1 MIKEMVYI
9 IKLAVNDLRNV
20 IRDRFFVFA
29 FFAYPIML
37 ILFSRIIIHLIA
49 PRVENVFPIAT
60 NFPLIFMFFIVIIPF
75 IFSFIS
81 AFLILDERDEHLL
94 TVLRVMP
101 ISRNSYLIYR
111 MFFMSLFSFIVLLI
125 FPLVSGLIDGTQ
137 FSYAAYI
144 PVAILFALFTPLS
157 ALLVASF
164 ATNKVQAFAIFK
176 IGGTV
181 FMLPIF
187 AFFLN
192 LGDLKYIFSP
202 IPNFWSLISLESVI
216 QNGTLDIAHLIIG
229 FVFHIV
235 LIAILFYIFNKKN

>member
-1 MIKEMVYI
+1 MVYVL
-9 IKLAVNDLRNV
+9 KLAVNDLRNV
-20 IRDRFFVFA
+20 IRDRMFVFL
-29 FFAYPIML
+29 FFAYPVML
-37 ILFSRIIIHLIA
+37 ILISRIIVHLIA
-49 PRVENVFPIAT
+49 PRIGDKFGLVGAENFSV
-60 NFPLIFMFFIVIIPF
+60 LFMFFTIAIPM
-75 IFSFIS
+75 IYSFLV

-111 MFFMSLFSFIVLLI
+111 MFFMSLFAFIVLLI
-125 FPLVSGLIDGTQ
+125 FPPLSGLVEFTLH
-137 FSYAAYI
+137 SYLAYI
-144 PVAILFALFTPLS
+144 PVAILFALFTPFL

-187 AFFLN
+187 AFFLS

-202 IPNFWSLISLESVI
+202 IPNFWSIVALDTVVQS
-216 QNGTLDIAHLIIG
+216 GTLDIVHLGIG
-229 FVFHIV
+229 FAFHIV
-235 LIAILFYIFNKKN
+235 LIGALFYIFNKKF

>member
-1 MIKEMVYI
+1 MVFVL
-9 IKLAVNDLRNV
+9 KLAVNDFRNI
-20 IRDRFFVFA
+20 IRDRMFVFL
-29 FFAYPIML
+29 FFAYPVML
-37 ILFSRIIIHLIA
+37 ILISRIIVHIISPRIGDSFALAANFSVIFLFFTLLI
-49 PRVENVFPIAT
+49 
-60 NFPLIFMFFIVIIPF
+60 PLIF
-75 IFSFIS
+75 SFLA

-111 MFFMSLFSFIVLLI
+111 MFFISLFSLIVLLL
-125 FPLVSGLIDGTQ
+125 FPPLSGLIDTTQ
-137 FSYAAYI
+137 FTYFSYI
-144 PVAILFALFTPLS
+144 PVAVLFSFFTPFL

-187 AFFLN
+187 AFLLN

-202 IPNFWSLISLESVI
+202 IPNFWSIMALNTVLVD
-216 QNGTLDIAHLIIG
+216 GTLDIVYVSIG
-229 FVFHIV
+229 FVYHVI
-235 LIAILFYIFNKKN
+235 LIAILFTIFNKKY

>member
-1 MIKEMVYI
+1 
-9 IKLAVNDLRNV
+9 
-20 IRDRFFVFA
+20 
-29 FFAYPIML
+29 
-37 ILFSRIIIHLIA
+37 
-49 PRVENVFPIAT
+49 
-60 NFPLIFMFFIVIIPF
+60 MFFSIAIPM
-75 IFSFIS
+75 IYSFIV

-111 MFFMSLFSFIVLLI
+111 MFFMSVFAFIVLLI
-125 FPLVSGLIDGTQ
+125 FPPLSGLVDGTQ
-137 FSYAAYI
+137 FSYPVYI
-144 PVAILFALFTPLS
+144 PVAILFALFTPVI
-157 ALLVASF
+157 ALLVSTF

-202 IPNFWSLISLESVI
+202 IPNFWSLIALDSVL
-216 QNGTLDIAHLIIG
+216 QNGTLDIVHLGIG

-235 LIAILFYIFNKKN
+235 LLAVLFYIFNKKN

>member
-1 MIKEMVYI
+1 MVYI
-9 IKLAVNDLRNV
+9 LKLAINDFRNV

-29 FFAYPIML
+29 FFFYPVML

-49 PRVENVFPIAT
+49 PRIESVFPLAA
-60 NFPLIFMFFIVIIPF
+60 NYSLLFMFFIILIPF
-75 IFSFIS
+75 IFSFIA

-101 ISRNSYLIYR
+101 ISRNSYLSYR
-111 MFFMSLFSFIVLLI
+111 MLFMSVFSFIVLMI
-125 FPLVSGLIDGTQ
+125 FPPLSGLVDGTQ
-137 FSYAAYI
+137 FSYLTYI
-144 PVAILFALFTPLS
+144 PVAILFALFTPVS

-181 FMLPIF
+181 FILPIF

-192 LGDLKYIFSP
+192 LGNLRYIFSP
-202 IPNFWSLISLESVI
+202 VPNFWSLLSLDSVI
-216 QNGTLDIAHLIIG
+216 QNGTLDIIPLAVG
-229 FVFHIV
+229 YVFHII
-235 LIAILFYIFNKKN
+235 LIAILFYIFNKKY